1 MSPKVTHVEEL
12 RPRVGT
18 DEPRWLLRYRLARG
32 SGQGRGSAPRT
43 AWVWQLR
50 AGPTLPTA
58 APSWGDA
65 NETQVRA
72 ALPAWPFL
80 AALRTSRTAA
90 VPGDATGCVGAL
102 RGLLGLWEQRAD
114 T

>member
-1 MSPKVTHVEEL
+1 MWGQTSRGGSSGTGWPGAQVRDGALPRGRPAPARPCHVDG
-12 RPRVGT
+12 V
-18 DEPRWLLRYRLARG
+18 
-32 SGQGRGSAPRT
+32 
-43 AWVWQLR
+43 WVWQLR